1 MRLDIKGYVDL
12 TFLKGFVD
20 LTVDIDH
27 DACDI
32 SQTPKSH
39 SQSDATVSAPS
50 KCRAGEDLKRGE
62 AVYID
67 PMDRAFKASAKQ
79 NCGGDDSYK
88 SQVVGFVKDDTTLGS
103 EVTLV
108 RTDTIFPQ
116 IDGPLIV
123 GKCIYLSI
131 VPGKV
136 SSKMP
141 TEPGT
146 FRLKLGVARKS
157 DEIAVNI
164 GEPIFNS

>member
-1 MRLDIKGYVDL
+1 MKMDIKGYVDL

-20 LTVDIDH
+20 LTVILDQ

-32 SQTPKSH
+32 SSLPESH
-39 SQSDATVSAPS
+39 GASDAIILPS

-67 PMDRAFKASAKQ
+67 PLSRAFKASAKQ
-79 NCGGDDSYK
+79 NCGGDDSFK
-88 SQVVGFVKDDTTLGS
+88 SQVMGFVKDDAPLGA

-108 RTDTIFPQ
+108 RADTIFPQ
-116 IDGPLIV
+116 IDSPLVV
-123 GKCIYLSI
+123 GKCIYLSV

-146 FRLKLGVARKS
+146 FRLKLGVARRS